1 MRYYQA
7 NIGYQIL
14 IETDVGALEPQEWI
28 NLTLIES
35 KPKWISNDIE
45 IKQDILVLYQPS
57 CQIKFDVLT
66 KK

>member
-14 IETDVGALEPQEWI
+14 IETDVGTLEPQEWI

-57 CQIKFDVLT
+57 FQIKFDVLT